1 MNKETI
7 QLDITGMTCDHCATS
22 IEKLLSKT
30 EGVKEAKVS
39 YPKANCEC
47 SFDPSK
53 TSKEEIIKTIN
64 GTKNYKAHP
73 RPLPEGG
80 EKIPRY
86 HTANPLTYGLMK
98 DKSKEMKSSPTQ
110 AESIAWQILRNKQTG
125 FKIRRQHIIG
135 DFIVDFVELK
145 SKTVL
150 EIDGKIHDFQKEQDI
165 LRTQWLN
172 QQGFEVIRFKNEKVV
187 GDPEGFVAE
196 VKSILSSRSLI
207 SSPLGVGQEYSIS
220 SPLERGREEA
230 FDLIIIG
237 GGSAAFSAAIK
248 AESLGLTTLMV
259 NGGLE
264 FGGTCVNVGCVPSKN
279 LIRAGETAY
288 HATHSNFA
296 GIKPK
301 GVDIDFAQVI
311 KDKKKLVATL
321 QEKKYMDVVSDFE
334 NLTMLKGWA
343 TFKDNKTI
351 EVDGKEFKAL
361 KFLIATGAST
371 NIPNI
376 EGLNEIDYLTN
387 VSLFDLEEKSESL
400 TIMGAGYIGLEIAM
414 AYNRLGV
421 KVRIIEFTDRVLRTQ
436 TPDISEAL
444 ENQMQKEGIEV
455 LPNFRA
461 VKFEKQGSDTIIHC
475 KCPDGSFT
483 KIVEK
488 GKVVIATGTKPNTDT
503 LGLENIGLSL
513 TNSGHIAVNEKM
525 ETNLPN
531 VYAVGDVVNTPAFV
545 YTAAFEGKI
554 SVENAFTGAENKAD
568 YSSMPWVVFTD
579 PQIAGA
585 GLDEAQAESQNIPF
599 EVSKLE
605 LKDVP
610 RAIAANDTRGFIKLI
625 RNTETD
631 KLIGARVV
639 APEGGEL
646 IQQLSMAIKYGLT
659 VKDLADSFYPY
670 LTLGE
675 GIKLAA
681 ITFGKDVS
689 KLSCCAS

>member
-1 MNKETI
+1 MFDKIKNVLGNRKQVDPTGDNHESVT
-7 QLDITGMTCDHCATS
+7 LDITGMTCDHCATGIEKKVGELAGIASNNVNYPEGKGTFTYDPEKVSKKEITDTINGMGNYSVKKEVPASSNGQRSEEEVTFSISGMTCDHCATS
-22 IEKLLSKT
+22 IEKRFEGNEGIVSKS
-30 EGVKEAKVS
+30 VS
-39 YPKANCEC
+39 YPDEKGTFTFNP
-47 SFDPSK
+47 DK
-53 TSKEEIIKTIN
+53 INRQEIIETIN
-64 GTKNYKAHP
+64 KGGNYK
-73 RPLPEGG
+73 
-80 EKIPRY
+80 
-86 HTANPLTYGLMK
+86 
-98 DKSKEMKSSPTQ
+98 
-110 AESIAWQILRNKQTG
+110 
-125 FKIRRQHIIG
+125 
-135 DFIVDFVELK
+135 V
-145 SKTVL
+145 
-150 EIDGKIHDFQKEQDI
+150 QKEIGGNGSQE
-165 LRTQWLN
+165 RAA
-172 QQGFEVIRFKNEKVV
+172 
-187 GDPEGFVAE
+187 P
-196 VKSILSSRSLI
+196 
-207 SSPLGVGQEYSIS
+207 GQY
-220 SPLERGREEA
+220 
-230 FDLIIIG
+230 DLIIIG

-248 AESLGLTTLMV
+248 AESLGLSTLMV
-259 NGGLE
+259 NGGLD

-288 HATHSNFA
+288 HATHSNFE

-301 GVDIDFAQVI
+301 GVDIDFAQII

-343 TFKDNKTI
+343 KFKDTKTI
-351 EVDGKEFKAL
+351 LVDGKEYKAI
-361 KFLIATGAST
+361 KFLIATGATT
-371 NIPNI
+371 NIPSI
-376 EGLNEIDYLTN
+376 EGLDKIDYLTN
-387 VSLFDLEEKSESL
+387 VSLFDLEEKPQSL

-421 KVRIIEFTDRVLRTQ
+421 KVRLIEFTDRVLRTQ

-444 ENQMQKEGIEV
+444 ETQMKKEGIEI

-461 VKFEKQGSDTIIHC
+461 VKFEKSGDGTIIHC
-475 KCPDGSFT
+475 KCPDDSFT
-483 KIVEK
+483 KIIEK
-488 GKVVIATGTKPNTDT
+488 GEVVVATGTTPNTNQ
-503 LGLENIGLSL
+503 LGLENIGLEL
-513 TNSGHIAVNEKM
+513 THSGHIAVNEKM
-525 ETNLPN
+525 ETNLSN
-531 VYAVGDVVNTPAFV
+531 IYAAGDVTNTPAFV

-554 SVENAFTGAENKAD
+554 AVENAFSGTDNKTD
-568 YSSMPWVVFTD
+568 YSSLPWVVFTD

-585 GLDEAQAESQNIPF
+585 GLDETQAEAKGIPF

-625 RNTETD
+625 RNTDTD

-646 IQQLSMAIKYGLT
+646 IQQLSMAIKYGIT